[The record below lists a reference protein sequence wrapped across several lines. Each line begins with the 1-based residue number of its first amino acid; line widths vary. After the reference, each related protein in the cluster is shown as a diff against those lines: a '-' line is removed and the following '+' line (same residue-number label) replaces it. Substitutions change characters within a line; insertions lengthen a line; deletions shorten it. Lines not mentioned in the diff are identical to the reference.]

1 VTDNSTSSGA
11 DSNEEMT
18 VETTSVFRADFLN
31 ELDAP
36 ASSGTE
42 GSVSGVE
49 GLPTGSA
56 LLVVKR
62 GPNAGSRFLLDQ
74 ATTSAG
80 RHPDSDIFLDDVTVR
95 RRQPQRHLRQPR
107 TRRLGGALQRRRGA
121 DRQVP
126 VGLPDRAQERRR
138 QLERLVTAP
147 DTPAFAGMSIGAVL
161 DLLRPDFPDVTISKI
176 RFLEAEGL
184 VTPERTPSGY
194 RRFTAYDCA
203 RLRFVLTAQRDHY
216 LPLKVIKAQLDEQP
230 DGELPTVGSAYA
242 APRLVPVSDAP
253 ADGMGADAASVARTP
268 VRLSRED
275 LLARSGVDEALLGS
289 LVKAGVIK
297 PGAAGFFDEYAV
309 VTAQCAKALAEYGV
323 EPRHLRAF
331 RSAADRQS
339 DLIAQ
344 IAGPVDKAGREG
356 ARDRADDLA
365 REVAALAI
373 TLHTSLIKSAV
384 RDVLD
389 R

>member
-1 VTDNSTSSGA
+1 
-11 DSNEEMT
+11 MT
-18 VETTSVFRADFLN
+18 QPEP
-31 ELDAP
+31 AP
-36 ASSGTE
+36 
-42 GSVSGVE
+42 
-49 GLPTGSA
+49 
-56 LLVVKR
+56 
-62 GPNAGSRFLLDQ
+62 
-74 ATTSAG
+74 
-80 RHPDSDIFLDDVTVR
+80 
-95 RRQPQRHLRQPR
+95 
-107 TRRLGGALQRRRGA
+107 
-121 DRQVP
+121 
-126 VGLPDRAQERRR
+126 
-138 QLERLVTAP
+138 
-147 DTPAFAGMSIGAVL
+147 AGMSIGAVL

-184 VTPERTPSGY
+184 VTPQRSAAGY

-203 RLRFVLTAQRDHY
+203 RLRFVLTAQREQY
-216 LPLKVIKAQLDEQP
+216 LPLKVIKAQLDAHP
-230 DGELPTVGSAYA
+230 DGELPTPGSAYTV
-242 APRLVPVSDAP
+242 PRLVHVTGDSGPDDHAGTAAVAP
-253 ADGMGADAASVARTP
+253 AQ

-275 LLARSGVDEALLGS
+275 LLSRSGVDNALLAA
-289 LVKAGVIK
+289 LVTAGVIK
-297 PGAAGFFDEYAV
+297 PGPAGFFDEHS
-309 VTAQCAKALAEYGV
+309 VTIAQCAGALADYGV

-344 IAGPVDKAGREG
+344 IAGPVAAAGKAG

>member
-1 VTDNSTSSGA
+1 
-11 DSNEEMT
+11 M
-18 VETTSVFRADFLN
+18 
-31 ELDAP
+31 
-36 ASSGTE
+36 
-42 GSVSGVE
+42 
-49 GLPTGSA
+49 
-56 LLVVKR
+56 
-62 GPNAGSRFLLDQ
+62 
-74 ATTSAG
+74 
-80 RHPDSDIFLDDVTVR
+80 
-95 RRQPQRHLRQPR
+95 
-107 TRRLGGALQRRRGA
+107 
-121 DRQVP
+121 
-126 VGLPDRAQERRR
+126 
-138 QLERLVTAP
+138 TAP
-147 DTPAFAGMSIGAVL
+147 DTPALTGMSIGAVL

-184 VTPERTPSGY
+184 VTPERTASGY

-203 RLRFVLTAQRDHY
+203 RLRFILTAQRDQY
-216 LPLKVIKAQLDEQP
+216 LPLKVIKAQLDAQP
-230 DGELPTVGSAYA
+230 DGELPQSGSAYGV
-242 APRLVPVSDAP
+242 PHLVPVSENPHDSAARLSGVAP
-253 ADGMGADAASVARTP
+253 AQ

-275 LLARSGVDEALLGS
+275 LLARSGVDEELLTA
-289 LVKAGVIK
+289 LVKAGVITTG
-297 PGAAGFFDEYAV
+297 PAGFFDEHSV
-309 VTAQCAKALAEYGV
+309 VIAQCAHALAEYGV

-344 IAGPVDKAGREG
+344 IAGPVVKAPKAG

>member
-1 VTDNSTSSGA
+1 MS
-11 DSNEEMT
+11 
-18 VETTSVFRADFLN
+18 
-31 ELDAP
+31 
-36 ASSGTE
+36 
-42 GSVSGVE
+42 
-49 GLPTGSA
+49 
-56 LLVVKR
+56 
-62 GPNAGSRFLLDQ
+62 Q
-74 ATTSAG
+74 
-80 RHPDSDIFLDDVTVR
+80 
-95 RRQPQRHLRQPR
+95 
-107 TRRLGGALQRRRGA
+107 
-121 DRQVP
+121 
-126 VGLPDRAQERRR
+126 
-138 QLERLVTAP
+138 P
-147 DTPAFAGMSIGAVL
+147 DTPALTGMSIGAVL

-184 VTPERTPSGY
+184 VTPERTGSGY

-203 RLRFVLTAQRDHY
+203 RLRFILTAQRDQY
-216 LPLKVIKAQLDEQP
+216 LPLKVIKAQLDAQP
-230 DGELPTVGSAYA
+230 GGELPQSGSAYGI
-242 APRLVPVSDAP
+242 PRLVPVSGDVSDDEGARRGVSAVAP
-253 ADGMGADAASVARTP
+253 TQ

-275 LLARSGVDEALLGS
+275 LQTRSGVDDELLTA
-289 LVKAGVIK
+289 LVKAGVITTG
-297 PGAAGFFDEYAV
+297 PAGFFDEHSV
-309 VTAQCAKALAEYGV
+309 MIAQCARALAEYGV

-344 IAGPVDKAGREG
+344 IAGPVVKAGKAG

>member
-1 VTDNSTSSGA
+1 
-11 DSNEEMT
+11 
-18 VETTSVFRADFLN
+18 
-31 ELDAP
+31 
-36 ASSGTE
+36 
-42 GSVSGVE
+42 
-49 GLPTGSA
+49 
-56 LLVVKR
+56 
-62 GPNAGSRFLLDQ
+62 
-74 ATTSAG
+74 
-80 RHPDSDIFLDDVTVR
+80 
-95 RRQPQRHLRQPR
+95 
-107 TRRLGGALQRRRGA
+107 
-121 DRQVP
+121 
-126 VGLPDRAQERRR
+126 
-138 QLERLVTAP
+138 
-147 DTPAFAGMSIGAVL
+147 MSIGAVL

-203 RLRFVLTAQRDHY
+203 RLRFILTAQRDQY
-216 LPLKVIKAQLDEQP
+216 LPLKVIKAQLDAQP
-230 DGELPTVGSAYA
+230 DGELPSSGSAYGV
-242 APRLVPVSDAP
+242 PRLVPVDANP
-253 ADGMGADAASVARTP
+253 EDDGVAVAQSQ
-268 VRLSRED
+268 VRLRRED
-275 LLARSGVDEALLGS
+275 LLARSGIDDAMLNE
-289 LVKAGVIK
+289 LVKGGIVK
-297 PGAAGFFDEYAV
+297 TGAAGFFDDHSV
-309 VTAQCAKALAEYGV
+309 VIAQCAKALAEYGV

-344 IAGPVDKAGREG
+344 IAGPVVKAGKAG

>member
-1 VTDNSTSSGA
+1 
-11 DSNEEMT
+11 
-18 VETTSVFRADFLN
+18 
-31 ELDAP
+31 
-36 ASSGTE
+36 
-42 GSVSGVE
+42 
-49 GLPTGSA
+49 
-56 LLVVKR
+56 
-62 GPNAGSRFLLDQ
+62 
-74 ATTSAG
+74 
-80 RHPDSDIFLDDVTVR
+80 
-95 RRQPQRHLRQPR
+95 
-107 TRRLGGALQRRRGA
+107 
-121 DRQVP
+121 
-126 VGLPDRAQERRR
+126 
-138 QLERLVTAP
+138 
-147 DTPAFAGMSIGAVL
+147 MSIGAVL

-184 VTPERTPSGY
+184 VTPERTASGY

-203 RLRFVLTAQRDHY
+203 RLRFVLTAQRDQY
-216 LPLKVIKAQLDEQP
+216 LPLKVIKAQLDAQP
-230 DGELPTVGSAYA
+230 DGELPAGGSAYGV
-242 APRLVPVSDAP
+242 PRLVRVSGDDPTAHDSVGILGVAP
-253 ADGMGADAASVARTP
+253 TQ

-275 LLARSGVDEALLGS
+275 LLARSGVDDGLLTA
-289 LVKAGVIK
+289 LVKAGVITTG
-297 PGAAGFFDEYAV
+297 PAGFFDEHSV
-309 VTAQCAKALAEYGV
+309 LIVQCARALADYGV

-344 IAGPVDKAGREG
+344 IAGPVVKAGKAG

>member
-1 VTDNSTSSGA
+1 
-11 DSNEEMT
+11 M
-18 VETTSVFRADFLN
+18 
-31 ELDAP
+31 
-36 ASSGTE
+36 
-42 GSVSGVE
+42 
-49 GLPTGSA
+49 
-56 LLVVKR
+56 
-62 GPNAGSRFLLDQ
+62 
-74 ATTSAG
+74 
-80 RHPDSDIFLDDVTVR
+80 
-95 RRQPQRHLRQPR
+95 
-107 TRRLGGALQRRRGA
+107 
-121 DRQVP
+121 
-126 VGLPDRAQERRR
+126 
-138 QLERLVTAP
+138 TAP
-147 DTPAFAGMSIGAVL
+147 DRPALAGMSIGAVL

-203 RLRFVLTAQRDHY
+203 RLRFILTAQRDQY
-216 LPLKVIKAQLDEQP
+216 LPLKVIKAQLDAQP
-230 DGELPTVGSAYA
+230 DGELPQSGSAYGV
-242 APRLVPVSDAP
+242 PRLVPVGATSDEDAGGLSGVAP
-253 ADGMGADAASVARTP
+253 TQ
-268 VRLSRED
+268 VRLRRED
-275 LLARSGVDEALLGS
+275 LLRRSGIDDEALLTE

-297 PGAAGFFDEYAV
+297 PGAAGFFDEHSV
-309 VTAQCAKALAEYGV
+309 VIAQCARALAEYGV

-344 IAGPVDKAGREG
+344 IAGPVVKAGKAG